1 MKKNR
6 HIFILVALLFSIL
19 CFPVDR
25 VLAASDVV
33 EVPLTIKQKFENSS
47 NEKEIDLTGT
57 YEFRALDV
65 GIPMQ
70 EGSNNERY
78 DFILDGNNAEKMISL
93 KFQHGG
99 VYRYQ
104 LVQTSKDKE
113 NYTYDR
119 SSYIIAVYIKNGEN
133 GKLVPQVIAEKNDG
147 KKYGELMFYNS
158 YNKKVDNPSKPSK
171 PSKPAEQ
178 VQTGDSTDIKLHVMI
193 ASVALMLIVML
204 GYFKRNNQKENN
216 RA

>member
-6 HIFILVALLFSIL
+6 HIFILVALLFSLL

-113 NYTYDR
+113 NYSYDR
-119 SSYIIAVYIKNGEN
+119 SSYIITVYIKNGEK
-133 GKLVPQVIAEKNDG
+133 GKLIPQVIAEKNDG
-147 KKYGELMFYNS
+147 KKYAELIFYNS
-158 YNKKVDNPSKPSK
+158 YNKESHNPSKPLK
-171 PSKPAEQ
+171 PTEQ

-193 ASVALMLIVML
+193 ASVALILIVML

>member
-113 NYTYDR
+113 NYSYDR
-119 SSYIIAVYIKNGEN
+119 SSYIITVYIKNGEK
-133 GKLVPQVIAEKNDG
+133 GKLIPQVIAEKNDG
-147 KKYGELMFYNS
+147 KKYAELIFYNS
-158 YNKKVDNPSKPSK
+158 YNKESHNPSKPLK
-171 PSKPAEQ
+171 PTDSP
-178 VQTGDSTDIKLHVMI
+178 QTGDMSNIKMHAVI
-193 ASVALMLIVML
+193 ALISL
-204 GYFKRNNQKENN
+204 SLIIILLYCLKRDSHKK
-216 RA
+216 

>member
-6 HIFILVALLFSIL
+6 HIFILVALLFSLL

-65 GIPMQ
+65 GISMQ

-113 NYTYDR
+113 NYSYDR
-119 SSYIIAVYIKNGEN
+119 SSYIITVYIKNGEK
-133 GKLVPQVIAEKNDG
+133 GKLISQVIAEKDDG
-147 KKYGELMFYNS
+147 KKYAELIFYNS
-158 YNKKVDNPSKPSK
+158 YNNPSKPLK
-171 PSKPAEQ
+171 PTDSP
-178 VQTGDSTDIKLHVMI
+178 QTGDMSNIKMHAAI
-193 ASVALMLIVML
+193 ALISL
-204 GYFKRNNQKENN
+204 SLIIILLYCLKRDSHKK
-216 RA
+216 

>member
-1 MKKNR
+1 M
-6 HIFILVALLFSIL
+6 A
-19 CFPVDR
+19 
-25 VLAASDVV
+25 
-33 EVPLTIKQKFENSS
+33 
-47 NEKEIDLTGT
+47 
-57 YEFRALDV
+57 
-65 GIPMQ
+65 
-70 EGSNNERY
+70 
-78 DFILDGNNAEKMISL
+78 
-93 KFQHGG
+93 G
-99 VYRYQ
+99 VYRYH

-119 SSYIIAVYIKNGEN
+119 SSYIIAVYIKNREKMGN
-133 GKLVPQVIAEKNDG
+133 WIPQVIAEKNDG